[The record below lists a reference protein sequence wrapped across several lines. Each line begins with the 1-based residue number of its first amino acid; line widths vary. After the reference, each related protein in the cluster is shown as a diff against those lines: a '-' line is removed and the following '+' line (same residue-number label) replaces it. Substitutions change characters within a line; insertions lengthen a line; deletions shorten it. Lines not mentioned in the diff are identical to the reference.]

1 MYRDAGCMLIY
12 AGTSPRTAG
21 RVVDSV
27 VQELGEM
34 VEHRVTPEELR
45 RAKDHLKGSFVLGLE
60 STSSRMGNLAR
71 QELYFKR
78 FFTLDEMLE
87 RIEGVTAEEVQQ
99 LAQQFFDP
107 RKMAVAMLGRLE
119 GFRIRR
125 GDLAG

>member
-1 MYRDAGCMLIY
+1 MYHDAGCMLIY
-12 AGTSPRTAG
+12 AGTSLKSAERVIHSIVHELNE
-21 RVVDSV
+21 VVD
-27 VQELGEM
+27 
-34 VEHRVTPEELR
+34 HRVSPEELR

-87 RIEGVTAEEVQQ
+87 RIEGVTADEVQQ

-125 GDLAG
+125 GDLVR